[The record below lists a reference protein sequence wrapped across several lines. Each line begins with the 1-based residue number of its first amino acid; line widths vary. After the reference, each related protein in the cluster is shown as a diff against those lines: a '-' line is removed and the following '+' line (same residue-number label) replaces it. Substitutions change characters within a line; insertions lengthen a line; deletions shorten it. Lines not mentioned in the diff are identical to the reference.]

1 MRIMGHFWSANTV
14 LSSSL
19 LINCEMI
26 KLEQE
31 PKGFVES
38 KYCDCDPVGDV
49 DGEFFFYIQLFAS
62 VARTSL

>member
-1 MRIMGHFWSANTV
+1 
-14 LSSSL
+14 
-19 LINCEMI
+19 MI

-62 VARTSL
+62 VARTSLW